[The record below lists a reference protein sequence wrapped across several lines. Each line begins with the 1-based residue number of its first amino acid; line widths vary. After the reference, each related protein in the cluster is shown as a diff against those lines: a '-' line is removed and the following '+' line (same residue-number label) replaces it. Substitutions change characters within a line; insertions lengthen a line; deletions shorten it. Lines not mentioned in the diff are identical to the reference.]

1 MNSIFEAAGA
11 SRADGPGF
19 ASVSVPSRV
28 ESIRPAAE
36 FIVSRARA
44 MSAEAAAHALFEAA
58 VVEALTNAF
67 KHGNTLNRPGA
78 MIVCEVEVVDRC
90 LTVRIFDEGRGFVLP
105 EHSPYGPIWRND
117 DAAAIPDRGF
127 GLSIIRSVFPVIRG
141 VTRPGQFGIE
151 MTRTF

>member
-1 MNSIFEAAGA
+1 MTSIFETPVA

-19 ASVSVPSRV
+19 AAISVPSRI

-36 FIVSRARA
+36 FIVHRARA
-44 MSAEAAAHALFEAA
+44 MSTEAAGHALFETA
-58 VVEALTNAF
+58 VVEALTNAL

-78 MIVCEVEVVDRC
+78 MIVCEVEIVDRC
-90 LTVRIFDEGRGFVLP
+90 LTVRIFDEGRGFVMP
-105 EHSPYGPIWRND
+105 EPSPYGPIWRAE